1 MAQKDIAQ
9 KLLED
14 YEDVFADIVNV
25 LVFDGEKVVRP
36 DTLEPSNLLSQY
48 KAVSD
53 GKLHEQERDV
63 VKYWKD
69 GDVRIGLIGLEN
81 QTKVEREMVLRVLG
95 YDGAAYRDQLQKGT
109 DEKEKTLYPVLTLV
123 LYFGEDHWNK
133 PKTLKDLLDI
143 SEELDDYVSDYKIN
157 VIEVAWLDDETI
169 RKFTS
174 DFRIVADFFV
184 QKRRNKKYQPSA
196 EKIQHV
202 DELLKLLAAFTG
214 DPAYGEL
221 IPSNSKGDVTMCR
234 FVDQFRNE
242 GMEQGRTD
250 EQKRIAENMLT
261 QGFEEALIISVTGI
275 TQECLDTIKN
285 TLQPS
290 K

>member
-36 DTLEPSNLLSQY
+36 DALEPSNLLSQY

-95 YDGAAYRDQLQKGT
+95 YDGAAYRDQLH
-109 DEKEKTLYPVLTLV
+109 KEMLQCVGLWINLETKAWSRVARMSRKEL
-123 LYFGEDHWNK
+123 
-133 PKTLKDLLDI
+133 PKI
-143 SEELDDYVSDYKIN
+143 
-157 VIEVAWLDDETI
+157 
-169 RKFTS
+169 
-174 DFRIVADFFV
+174 
-184 QKRRNKKYQPSA
+184 
-196 EKIQHV
+196 
-202 DELLKLLAAFTG
+202 
-214 DPAYGEL
+214 
-221 IPSNSKGDVTMCR
+221 C
-234 FVDQFRNE
+234 
-242 GMEQGRTD
+242 
-250 EQKRIAENMLT
+250 
-261 QGFEEALIISVTGI
+261 
-275 TQECLDTIKN
+275 
-285 TLQPS
+285 
-290 K
+290 